1 MQNESAIQDIIVVGG
16 GTAGLTAAIYGQRAG
31 RQMLV
36 LEAGVY
42 GGQIVNASEIANYP
56 GIPKLAGYQFAMNL
70 QEQVTSLGARLEH
83 GRVKRIQAVGS
94 SWLAETET
102 GSYLGK
108 AVILATG
115 ARHRKLGIEGEQALT
130 GKGVSYCAAC
140 DGAFYRGRT
149 VAVIGGGNTA
159 LGDAEYLANLCETVY
174 LIHRRQE
181 IRGDAKT
188 AEQLK
193 KRKNVR
199 MLLDTEVVGFVGR
212 EQLEA
217 LIVTDTKT
225 GTKQKLNV
233 AGAFIAVGQE
243 PDNQEFEAWVT
254 LDEKGYIR
262 AGEDCKTQTA
272 GIFAAGDCRT
282 KQVRQLTTAA
292 ADGAVAATVAIEYL
306 EKMEKTS

>member
-1 MQNESAIQDIIVVGG
+1 M
-16 GTAGLTAAIYGQRAG
+16 TAAIHGQRAG
-31 RQMLV
+31 KQTLV

-42 GGQIVNASEIANYP
+42 GGQIVNASEVANYP
-56 GIPKLAGYQFAMNL
+56 GIPKLAGYQFALNL
-70 QEQVTSLGARLEH
+70 QEQVTSLGARLEN
-83 GRVKRIQAVGS
+83 GRVERIQAVGS
-94 SWLAETET
+94 LWQAETEA

-115 ARHRKLGIEGEQALT
+115 ARHRKLGIEGEPELT
-130 GKGVSYCAAC
+130 GKGVSYCATC

-174 LIHRRQE
+174 LIHRRQGL
-181 IRGDAKT
+181 RGEAKT
-188 AEQLK
+188 AGQLK

-199 MLLDTEVVGFVGR
+199 ILLDTEVLGFTGR

-217 LIVTDTKT
+217 LIVMDRKT
-225 GTKQKLNV
+225 GAKQTLNI
-233 AGAFIAVGQE
+233 AGAFIAIGQE
-243 PDNQEFEAWVT
+243 PDNQAFEAWVT

-272 GIFAAGDCRT
+272 GVFAAGDCRT

-292 ADGAVAATVAIEYL
+292 ADGTVAAAAAIEYL
-306 EKMEKTS
+306 E